1 MKKMI
6 FTLAAV
12 VLAACAM
19 PAMAQMKVQKLGYV
33 NSMELLDA
41 MPEKKPA
48 DAELEKY
55 GNDLY
60 TNLEKMYN
68 EYQKKV
74 AEFQKGMQDRTL
86 SEIDQE
92 FKANEIQSLE
102 KRISDFQ
109 DQAEEKV
116 AKKRQALYSP
126 IIDKINKAIQEV
138 AKQDGYTYIFDLS
151 AGMILYADESE
162 NLIET
167 LKKKLNIA
175 K

>member
-1 MKKMI
+1 MKKLI
-6 FTLAAV
+6 FTLAVVFMAV
-12 VLAACAM
+12 SAT
-19 PAMAQMKVQKLGYV
+19 PAFAQMKVQKLGYV

-55 GNDLY
+55 ANDLY
-60 TNLEKMYN
+60 ANLEKMYN

-74 AEFQKGMQDRTL
+74 AEFQKGMQDRSL
-86 SEIDQE
+86 SEVDQE

-102 KRISDFQ
+102 KRINDFQ
-109 DQAEEKV
+109 EAAEEKV
-116 AKKRQALYSP
+116 AKKRQSLYSP
-126 IIDKINKAIQEV
+126 IVEKINVAIQEV

-162 NLIET
+162 NLIAT
-167 LKKKLNIA
+167 LKKKLNITN
-175 K
+175 